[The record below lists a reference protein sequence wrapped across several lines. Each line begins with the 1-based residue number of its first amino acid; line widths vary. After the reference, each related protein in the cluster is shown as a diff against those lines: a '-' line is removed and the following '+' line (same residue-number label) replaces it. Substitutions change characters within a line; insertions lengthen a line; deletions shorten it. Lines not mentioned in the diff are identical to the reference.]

1 MVEQIIGEMTQANA
15 TTIKDVTTKT
25 FAADVLEASVETPI
39 IVDFWAPWCG
49 PCKQLGPLLEKV
61 VKSANGAV
69 RLVKIDIDK
78 CPEIAQQLRV
88 QSIPAVFAFFGGRP
102 VDGFVGALPESQ
114 IKAFVERVV
123 ATAGGSIESS
133 PLEQALEQATAA
145 LEAGDT
151 TTAQQFYEEILK
163 VEPNHVS
170 ANAGLAHCHIASDE
184 GEKAREHIDALPS
197 DVAKHA
203 EIIAIRATLDLARE
217 ADETGGEVPE
227 LQARVTENEND
238 HQARFDL
245 AIALYAAKQTQS
257 SIDELLNLVERDQK
271 WNEAAA
277 RKQLLKIFEALGH
290 SDPITVETRRRLSL
304 LLFS

>member
-1 MVEQIIGEMTQANA
+1 MADQIIGEMTQANVTA
-15 TTIKDVTTKT
+15 TKDVTTET
-25 FAADVLEASVETPI
+25 FAADVLEASLETPI

-61 VKSANGAV
+61 VKAANGAV

-102 VDGFVGALPESQ
+102 VDGFVGAVPESQ
-114 IKAFVERVV
+114 IKTFVDRIV
-123 ATAGGSIESS
+123 AAAGGSIGPS
-133 PLEQALEQATAA
+133 PIDQALEQATAA

-151 TTAQQFYEEILK
+151 ATAGQLYAEILK
-163 VEPNHVS
+163 VEPDHAG
-170 ANAGLAHCHIASDE
+170 ANAGLAHYYIASSQS
-184 GEKAREHIDALPS
+184 EKARAHIDALPPE
-197 DVAKHA
+197 VAKHN
-203 EIIAIRATLDLARE
+203 EIAAVRATLNLAQE
-217 ADETGGEVPE
+217 ADETTGEVPE
-227 LQARVTENEND
+227 LQARIAENAND

-245 AIALYAAKQTQS
+245 AIALYAAKQIEAA
-257 SIDELLNLVERDQK
+257 IDELLTLVERDQK
-271 WNEAAA
+271 WNDEAA

-290 SDPITVETRRRLSL
+290 SDPITVEARRRLSS

>member
-15 TTIKDVTTKT
+15 ATIKDVTTKT

-61 VKSANGAV
+61 VKSVNGAV

-123 ATAGGSIESS
+123 ATAGGSIEPS
-133 PLEQALEQATAA
+133 PIEQALEQAAAA
-145 LEAGDT
+145 LEAGDA

-170 ANAGLAHCHIASDE
+170 ANAGLAHCHIASNQ

-197 DVAKHA
+197 DVATHA
-203 EIIAIRATLDLARE
+203 EILAIRATLDLARE

-245 AIALYAAKQTQS
+245 AIALYAAKQTKS
-257 SIDELLNLVERDQK
+257 AIDELLDLVERDQK
-271 WNEAAA
+271 WNEEAA

-290 SDPITVETRRRLSL
+290 ADPITVETRRRLSL

>member
-123 ATAGGSIESS
+123 ATAGGSIEPT

-197 DVAKHA
+197 DVAKNA

-227 LQARVTENEND
+227 LQARVTENENN

-245 AIALYAAKQTQS
+245 AIALYAAKQTKS
-257 SIDELLNLVERDQK
+257 AIDELLNLVERDQK
-271 WNEAAA
+271 WNEEAA